1 MIDNSS
7 SSGSKG
13 TEKTTTL
20 TKSQAKKSVIQWTLI
35 LGAGLAAVLVTTTF
49 VLQQLVPKQYLI
61 YLHVAEVVIIGY
73 FIIHIF
79 SNISYKLALAQSST
93 SQP

>member
-1 MIDNSS
+1 MIDNS
-7 SSGSKG
+7 GNKG
-13 TEKTTTL
+13 TEKTPTL